1 MSIYFHVFFTARE
14 HETERSSSK
23 TVVMSVDQPNSSCQG
38 SNSEF
43 SNHEETKLV
52 RK

>member
-1 MSIYFHVFFTARE
+1 MLFFTARE

-38 SNSEF
+38 NNSEF
-43 SNHEETKLV
+43 SNDKETELV
-52 RK
+52 RR